1 MSASKAGTHH
11 VVGARVLV
19 LGRSP
24 EVMETVLDELN
35 ELGIAA
41 QGSTDPESAPAT
53 YDASAFDLIALGGGL
68 SGAPGKQL
76 KAQFARQHP
85 EAQFLDTS
93 APRAVREIVAA
104 LSGESQTPQV
114 DVDAYCARIGYDGP
128 QESTLATLRALQ
140 ALHPAAIPFEA
151 VDVLLDRGI
160 DLSPAAVDAK
170 LIGAGRGGYCFEH
183 NGLFKRVLTA
193 MGFHVEGLLAR
204 VRWMAPAG
212 ASPGPRTHMALRVT
226 VDDVSWLVDVGF
238 GACVP
243 TAPLRMDITSPQP
256 TQHETFRVIPFGHD
270 IMVQARINERWQPM
284 YQLSPE
290 AQLEEDYE
298 PANWYTSQHPS
309 SHFRDTLMVART
321 TPTARFTLRQG
332 KFTVRRPGGH
342 VEQSHLDAAGI
353 ENVLRET
360 FDLPVEP
367 EWRAVIEGAAATQAR
382 APSATGSTDRTSRLV
397 GATE

>member
-1 MSASKAGTHH
+1 MSASSTETQDVA
-11 VVGARVLV
+11 GARMLV
-19 LGRSP
+19 LGRRP

-41 QGSTDPESAPAT
+41 HGSTDPDNAPAA

-68 SGAPGKQL
+68 SGAPGRRL
-76 KAQFARQHP
+76 KAQFTRQHP
-85 EAQFLDTS
+85 EAQFLDTF
-93 APRAVREIVAA
+93 APRAVHEIVAA
-104 LSGESQTPQV
+104 LSGASQTPQV
-114 DVDAYCARIGYDGP
+114 DLDAYCARIGYDGP
-128 QESTLATLRALQ
+128 REPTLATLHALQ

-160 DLSPAAVDAK
+160 DLSPTAVDAK

-183 NGLFKRVLTA
+183 NGLLKRVLTA

-204 VRWMAPAG
+204 VRWLAPAG
-212 ASPGPRTHMALRVT
+212 TSPGPRTHMALRVT
-226 VDDVSWLVDVGF
+226 VDDVPWLVDVGF

-243 TAPLRMDITSPQP
+243 TAPLRMDTTSPQP

-270 IMVQARINERWQPM
+270 IMVQARVNDRWRPM

-290 AQLEEDYE
+290 AQLDEDYE

-321 TPTARFTLRQG
+321 TPTARFTLQQG
-332 KFTVRRPGGH
+332 KFTMRRPDGR
-342 VEQSHLDAAGI
+342 VERAILDADGI
-353 ENVLRET
+353 EDVLHET
-360 FDLPVEP
+360 FGLPVERG
-367 EWRAVIEGAAATQAR
+367 WRAVIEGAAAAQAR
-382 APSATGSTDRTSRLV
+382 SAATTTVSEGRSV